1 MKGQPLLGWTLA
13 QAAAVE
19 RPYVPGAG
27 IRYRNRGERG
37 CGAQGHQDGGGEHG
51 PRAQEGARRRRVPPG
66 TVVDIR
72 STCSYPGK
80 RIEYGYGSKK
90 TAPRKDFVTIGNRR
104 GRGST
109 VGLAVVPGRSE
120 RAVGAAAGRPM
131 RVPDFS
137 HMSSKG
143 RGNGRALPSGGP
155 GAHHARHPPP
165 RRDTGQH

>member
-109 VGLAVVPGRSE
+109 VGLAVVPGRWG
-120 RAVGAAAGRPM
+120 RAVGGAFGRPEPGQNFNTIL
-131 RVPDFS
+131 RR
-137 HMSSKG
+137 G
-143 RGNGRALPSGGP
+143 RRNG
-155 GAHHARHPPP
+155 
-165 RRDTGQH
+165 